1 VDKLAKKKPATKVKE
16 TSAKQQG
23 PSLDDIASRLVQL
36 EPSDLPEVVDIWEAL
51 RDVSKNSSSS
61 IKKLI
66 DQAIEE
72 FEEIIEDRAEN
83 PSATISE
90 VGQLIEEAMYRLE
103 EESKEVP
110 KESKETKKESEP
122 KEVKELK
129 EKAPE
134 EVKEQTQEQVT
145 EQIEESPKE
154 SLQKEV
160 SESLPPDTDL
170 DLLGDFITESR
181 ELIEG
186 AEAALLTLETDPDD
200 TQAISTVFRAFHT
213 VKGTSGF
220 LGLTLLAELSHNVET
235 ILSHMRDGK
244 VRCTGGYADLSLRS
258 IDLLKEL
265 LQIVQDALGG
275 ESLRKPEGYDDL
287 MHILSDPKANGIS
300 EEQERETETPR
311 VGDILVA
318 QGKAEREEVEEAA
331 AIQGE
336 QPIGEALIKS
346 ETASVTEVAQAIRTQ
361 KRMKKT
367 ETSVGSSVRVRT
379 DRLDSLIETVGELVI
394 SQSMVTQD
402 QLVSESSNHE
412 LLKKVTQSGKIVRE
426 LQDLTMSM
434 RMVPLKPAFQ
444 KMARIVRDL
453 ARKSGK
459 KVSFTT
465 EGEDTEIDR
474 NMVDIIND
482 PLVHL
487 VRNAVDHGIESPDIR
502 KKEKKPKEGAIHLL
516 AYHSAGSVVV
526 EMKDDGKGLDKEK
539 ITEKAISKGLIE
551 TSKGMSE
558 NEIFSLIFEPGF
570 STADKVTEVSGRGVG
585 LDVVKRGIQALRG
598 RVDISSEPGKGTT
611 LSLRLPLTLAITD
624 GMLVKVGEERY
635 IVPTV
640 NIHLSF
646 RPQSDDLSTAQGRG
660 EMVMLRGELMS
671 LYRLHHLFNVKGAIE
686 DPTEGLLI
694 IMSDGSRRYALL
706 VDELLSQQQVVAK
719 SLGDGIGKIPGV
731 FGGAILGDGNVGLIL
746 DPPGISSLA
755 KQVVTTGEREGG
767 MVYS

>member
-1 VDKLAKKKPATKVKE
+1 MDKLAKKKLATKVKK

-83 PSATISE
+83 PSVTISE

-103 EESKEVP
+103 EDSKELP
-110 KESKETKKESEP
+110 KESKKTKKESKA
-122 KEVKELK
+122 KEVVESKEQVLEETK
-129 EKAPE
+129 EQKQE
-134 EVKEQTQEQVT
+134 QKQTQEQA
-145 EQIEESPKE
+145 
-154 SLQKEV
+154 

-220 LGLTLLAELSHNVET
+220 LGLTLLVELSHNVET
-235 ILSHMRDGK
+235 ILSQMRDGE

-275 ESLRKPEGYDDL
+275 EPLRKPEGYDDL
-287 MHILSDPKANGIS
+287 IHILVDPKANGVS
-300 EEQERETETPR
+300 EEQEKETEIPR

-361 KRMKKT
+361 KRMTKT
-367 ETSVGSSVRVRT
+367 ETRVGSSVRVRT

-402 QLVSESSNHE
+402 RLVSKSSNHE

-434 RMVPLKPAFQ
+434 RMVPLKPTFQ

-474 NMVDIIND
+474 NMVDVIND

-502 KKEKKPKEGAIHLL
+502 EKEKKPKEGAVHLL

-539 ITEKAISKGLIE
+539 ITEKAVSKGFIE
-551 TSKGMSE
+551 TGKGMSE

-598 RVDISSEPGKGTT
+598 RIDISSEPGKGTT

-640 NIHLSF
+640 NIYLSF
-646 RPQSDDLSTAQGRG
+646 RPQSDALFTVQGRG

-671 LYRLHHLFNVKGAIE
+671 LYRLHNLFNVKGAIK
-686 DPTEGLLI
+686 DPTKGLLI
-694 IMSDGSRRYALL
+694 IMSDGNRRYALL
-706 VDELLSQQQVVAK
+706 VDELISQQQVVAK
-719 SLGDGIGKIPGV
+719 PLGDGIGKIPGV

-755 KQVVTTGEREGG
+755 KQVVATGEREGG